1 MKRIGFF
8 ILTFC
13 LGFPIAWVAFGS
25 FLSNPWNF
33 LKSVVLWFGLT
44 LLFWEARKLRDN
56 QLLIISLVVWLGLFW
71 PTSSI
76 IESDR
81 FYHYRLPQPY
91 LSILDTLVFC
101 WFLLA
106 LILAAALF
114 YRGIRMVGDRLNPPA
129 LGESEDR
136 PVENRAGWKPVWMFG
151 LSGLLLGMFLYNLAG
166 LLMWDNTTDS
176 LDGLWLILP
185 ILICLMC
192 GITLLISLPGK
203 SKPAGLVFV
212 FLVPFLMW
220 VVCVPAVNFDFRTL
234 TRERGERITYA
245 IETYYQREGHYP
257 QSLAQLVPRDLRAV
271 DRPFIVNG
279 QNWCYDAGKGYYRL
293 GYVDREHWSSPCYY
307 EKLVSSAGD
316 VSGLPP
322 VCEAPLAELKAPYDT
337 TGIIGCK

>member
-25 FLSNPWNF
+25 FLGSPWN
-33 LKSVVLWFGLT
+33 LVKSLVLWFGLT
-44 LLFWEARKLRDN
+44 LLFWQARKLRDN
-56 QLLIISLVVWLGLFW
+56 QLLIIGLVVLLGLFW

-81 FYHYRLPQPY
+81 FYHYRLPQPF

-106 LILAAALF
+106 LILAAVLF
-114 YRGIRMVGDRLNPPA
+114 YRGIQKVHDRLNPQTAGEGENRPA
-129 LGESEDR
+129 DS
-136 PVENRAGWKPVWMFG
+136 RAGWKPAWMFG
-151 LSGLLLGMFLYNLAG
+151 LSALLLGMFLHNLAG

-176 LDGLWLILP
+176 LDVLWLMLP
-185 ILICLMC
+185 SLVCLMC

-203 SKPAGLVFV
+203 SKLAGLVFV
-212 FLVPFLMW
+212 FLLPFLMW
-220 VVCVPAVNFDFRTL
+220 VVCFPAENFDFRTL

-245 IETYYQREGHYP
+245 IDTYFQREGHYP
-257 QSLAQLVPRDLRAV
+257 QSLGQLVPRDLRAV

-279 QNWCYDAGKGYYRL
+279 QNWCYDAGEGYYRL

-316 VSGLPP
+316 VSGLSA